1 MRKITIITGASSGM
15 GAEFAR
21 QIADN
26 TESSEIWLFAR
37 NKEKL
42 SKLKIEIG
50 KTENEKL
57 KTENSAEADESE
69 DAQNEA
75 EESEN
80 EAAETEN
87 EAEIQEKVSES
98 LKNASGEP
106 LEIKVV
112 PMNLSGKEGVAL
124 FKTFLATE
132 KISGGF
138 EIDMLVNN
146 AGFGTYGEFAETP
159 LEKEL
164 EMIDL
169 NCTALTGLCGA
180 VLPYMHEGS
189 SIINVASLAAFLP
202 LGNFAV
208 YAATKAYVL
217 SFTVALAAELKD
229 KGIKVSA
236 LCPGSVS
243 TDFANVASNGA
254 RKEVLNGKDPVA
266 VVAHCLKKAKKGK
279 KIILWAKKWKF
290 TAFMSRFIGHYMGAR
305 YTFKY
310 NKRPSEWHEKRNSV
324 PKR

>member
-21 QIADN
+21 QIANN

-42 SKLKIEIG
+42 ESVRNQILKI
-50 KTENEKL
+50 KP
-57 KTENSAEADESE
+57 
-69 DAQNEA
+69 
-75 EESEN
+75 EESES
-80 EAAETEN
+80 EEETEAP
-87 EAEIQEKVSES
+87 EETESKHTVTDKIAIQDY
-98 LKNASGEP
+98 P
-106 LEIKVV
+106 EIKVV
-112 PMNLSGKEGVAL
+112 PMNLSGKEGVTL

-146 AGFGTYGEFAETP
+146 AGFGTYGEFATTP

-180 VLPYMHEGS
+180 VLPYMHKGS

-217 SFTVALAAELKD
+217 SFSVALAAELKD
-229 KGIKVSA
+229 KGIKVSS

-254 RKEVLNGKDPVA
+254 RKEVLNGKDPVM
-266 VVAHCLKKAKKGK
+266 VVAHCLKKAKRGK

-290 TAFMSRFIGHYMGAR
+290 TAFMSRFIGRYLGAR

-310 NKRPSEWHEKRNSV
+310 NKRPSEWR
-324 PKR
+324 